1 MTRRDFTP
9 RPWQPS
15 MTAHLLDVERG
26 ALFCPMGTGKTT
38 ATFNALDALFLA
50 GEDHPVLVAAPL
62 RVARDTWPEAARE
75 WNHLRHVSVMPIVGS
90 EAERR
95 AALKY
100 EASVYTINYEN
111 IEWLVDY
118 WGERWPYR
126 TIVADELTKLKSFR
140 IGGAKP
146 KKDGTPRKA
155 SGGGKR
161 AAALAK
167 VAHAKAKRFI
177 GLTGTPSP
185 NGLQDLWGQMWF
197 ADGGQR
203 LGRTFGA
210 FQQRWFRPK
219 HNGHGVEPLPH
230 AQEEIHEKLRD
241 ICLTVDLKDYGVN
254 LAEPVVNNVCIDLPP
269 RAAALYKDMER
280 KMFMELEGHEVEAF
294 NAAART
300 IKCLQIANGAAYID
314 EDGNW
319 KTVHDEKLAALED
332 IVEEAAGAPV
342 LVGYHF
348 KSDLARLQKA
358 FPHALNVAT
367 QDGMARA
374 KAGEGTV
381 WLGHPASM
389 GHGVDG
395 LQQHC
400 HIAAFFGH
408 WWNLEERLQFIERIG
423 PTRQMQAGHDRPVF
437 IHNIVARG
445 TVDELVIERV
455 VSKREVQD
463 ILLEAMKRRRA

>member
-1 MTRRDFTP
+1 MRRDFTP
-9 RPWQPS
+9 RPWQPP
-15 MTAHLLDVERG
+15 MTGHLLDVERG

-38 ATFNALDALFLA
+38 ATFNALDALFLS
-50 GEDHPVLVAAPL
+50 GEDHPVLVCAPL

-90 EAERR
+90 ESERR

-100 EASVYTINYEN
+100 EASVYTVNYEN
-111 IEWLVDY
+111 LEWLVEY

-140 IGGAKP
+140 LRQGG
-146 KKDGTPRKA
+146 R
-155 SGGGKR
+155 R

-167 VAHAKAKRFI
+167 VAHKKAARFI

-185 NGLQDLWGQMWF
+185 NGLQDLWGQVWF
-197 ADGGQR
+197 LDGGHR
-203 LGRTFGA
+203 LGRTYDA
-210 FQQRWFRPK
+210 FRQRWFQK
-219 HNGHGVEPLPH
+219 SHDGFGMKALPN
-230 AQEEIHEKLRD
+230 AQEEIQDKLRD
-241 ICLTVDLKDYGVN
+241 ICLTVDLKDFGVDI
-254 LAEPVVNNVCIDLPP
+254 AEPVVNNIFVDLPP
-269 RAAALYKDMER
+269 KAAALYRDME
-280 KMFMELEGHEVEAF
+280 KQMFMQLEGHDVEAF

-314 EDGNW
+314 DGGNW
-319 KTVHDEKLAALED
+319 KTVHDEKLDALED

-342 LVGYHF
+342 LVAYHF
-348 KSDLARLQKA
+348 KSDLVRLQKA
-358 FPHALNVAT
+358 FPHAINVAT
-367 QDGMARA
+367 QQGMADA
-374 KAGEGTV
+374 KAGKGTV

-400 HIAAFFGH
+400 NQAAFFGH

-437 IHNIVARG
+437 IHNIIARG
-445 TVDELVIERV
+445 TVDEDVIERV

-463 ILLEAMKRRRA
+463 ILLDAMKRRG

>member
-1 MTRRDFTP
+1 MTGHILNVD
-9 RPWQPS
+9 
-15 MTAHLLDVERG
+15 RG

-38 ATFNALDALFLA
+38 ATFNALDALFLS
-50 GEDHPVLVAAPL
+50 GEDHPVLVVAPL

-75 WNHLRHVSVMPIVGS
+75 WKHLQHVSVMPIVGS
-90 EAERR
+90 ESERR

-100 EASVYTINYEN
+100 HASVYTTNYEN

-140 IGGAKP
+140 LRQGG
-146 KKDGTPRKA
+146 R
-155 SGGGKR
+155 R

-167 VAHAKAKRFI
+167 VAHQRAKRFI

-197 ADGGQR
+197 LDGGQR
-203 LGRTFGA
+203 LGRTYDA
-210 FQQRWFRPK
+210 FRQRWFQK
-219 HNGHGVEPLPH
+219 THDGFGMKALPH
-230 AQEEIHEKLRD
+230 AQAEIQDKLRD
-241 ICLTVDLKDYGVN
+241 ICLTVDLKDFGVQ
-254 LAEPVVNNVCIDLPP
+254 LDEPIVNNVYVDLPP
-269 RAAALYKDMER
+269 RAAALYRDMER
-280 KMFMELEGHEVEAF
+280 KMFMELEGIEVEAF

-300 IKCLQIANGAAYID
+300 IKCLQLANGAAYVD
-314 EDGNW
+314 EGGNW
-319 KTVHDEKLAALED
+319 KEVHDEKIAALED

-342 LVGYHF
+342 LVAYHF

-358 FPHALNVAT
+358 FPDGINVAT
-367 QDGMARA
+367 QQGMADA
-374 KAGEGTV
+374 KAGKGRV
-381 WLGHPASM
+381 WFGHPASM

-395 LQQHC
+395 LQYHC
-400 HIAAFFGH
+400 NQAAFFGH

-423 PTRQMQAGHDRPVF
+423 PTRQMQAGHKRPVF
-437 IHNIVARG
+437 IHNIIARR
-445 TVDELVIERV
+445 TVDEDVIERV

-463 ILLEAMKRRRA
+463 ILLDAMKRRG